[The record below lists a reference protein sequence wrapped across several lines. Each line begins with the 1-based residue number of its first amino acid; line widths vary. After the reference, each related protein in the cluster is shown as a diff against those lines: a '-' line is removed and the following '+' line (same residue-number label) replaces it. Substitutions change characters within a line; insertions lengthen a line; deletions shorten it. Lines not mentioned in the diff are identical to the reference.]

1 MKVLIIQTAFLG
13 DVVLTIPLIQV
24 TKKYLKA
31 QISVICIPST
41 KNILEGHPSIDE
53 IIVFDKKKSEKSFI
67 SLIKFAKKL
76 KEKKFDVA
84 VIPHPSFKSGLIPYL
99 AAIPERIGLSNS
111 AGRFFFTNRV
121 FFDKNKYQLER
132 YLDLLK
138 YFGIDVREEKTEI
151 HIDGKDEKFADVLL
165 PKDKFFFG
173 INPGSV
179 WATKRWPAEKYA
191 ELSDKISKELG
202 GQIVIFG
209 GSDDI
214 ETAAKVE
221 KNMKSK
227 TINLSGKTTL
237 KQLTALIKKCRVF
250 ITNDSGPMHIAAAM
264 DIPIV
269 AIFGPTVKQ
278 LGFFPYSKKAVVI
291 EKNLPCRPCGKHGPN
306 KCPKKHF
313 DCMNKITVG
322 EVFDAVKK
330 QYEPSPS

>member
-1 MKVLIIQTAFLG
+1 MKLLIIQTAFLG
-13 DVVLTIPLIQV
+13 DVVLTIPLIQAA
-24 TKKYLKA
+24 KKYLKA

-53 IIVFDKKKSEKSFI
+53 IIVFDKKNSEKSFF
-67 SLIKFAKKL
+67 SLLKFAKKL
-76 KEKKFDVA
+76 KEKRFDVA
-84 VIPHPSFKSGLIPYL
+84 VIPHPSFKSGLISYL

-111 AGRFFFTNRV
+111 AGRFFFTDKV
-121 FFDKNKYQLER
+121 FFDKNKHQLER

-138 YFGIDVREEKTEI
+138 HFGVDIKEKIKIEI
-151 HIDGKDEKFADVLL
+151 KIEKEAEKFADDIL
-165 PKDKFFFG
+165 PKAEGIFG

-209 GSDDI
+209 GPDDI
-214 ETAAKVE
+214 EIANSVE
-221 KNMKSK
+221 KNMKQRA
-227 TINLSGKTTL
+227 INIAGKTTL
-237 KQLTALIKKCRVF
+237 KQLAASIKRCRIF
-250 ITNDSGPMHIAAAM
+250 ITNDSGPIHIAAAM
-264 DIPIV
+264 NIPV
-269 AIFGPTVKQ
+269 VEIFGPTIKQ
-278 LGFFPYSKKAVVI
+278 FGFFPYSKNAIVI
-291 EKNLPCRPCGKHGPN
+291 EKNVPCKPCSPHGPN

-330 QYEPSPS
+330 QYENS

>member
-1 MKVLIIQTAFLG
+1 MKLLIIQTAFLG
-13 DVVLTIPLIQV
+13 DVVLTIPLIQAA
-24 TKKYLKA
+24 KKYLKA

-53 IIVFDKKKSEKSFI
+53 IIIFDKKNLEKGFFP
-67 SLIKFAKKL
+67 LIKFIKKL
-76 KEKKFDVA
+76 KEKKFNAV
-84 VIPHPSFKSGLIPYL
+84 VIPHPSFKSGLISYL
-99 AAIPERIGLSNS
+99 AAIPERIGFSNS
-111 AGRFFFTNRV
+111 AGRFFFTDKI
-121 FFDKNKYQLER
+121 FFDKNKHQLER

-138 YFGIDVREEKTEI
+138 HFGVEAGEEKTEI
-151 HIDGKDEKFADVLL
+151 HIDGKDEKFADDIL
-165 PKDKFFFG
+165 PKDKIIFG

-214 ETAAKVE
+214 KTAAKVE
-221 KNMKSK
+221 KNMKQRA
-227 TINLSGKTTL
+227 INIAGKTTI
-237 KQLTALIKKCRVF
+237 KQLAASIKRCRVF
-250 ITNDSGPMHIAAAM
+250 ITNDSGPMHISALLN
-264 DIPIV
+264 IPVV

-278 LGFFPYSKKAVVI
+278 FGFFPYSKKAIVV
-291 EKNLPCRPCGKHGPN
+291 EKNVPCKPCSPHGPN
-306 KCPKKHF
+306 KCPEKYF

-330 QYEPSPS
+330 QYENS